1 MEHVFRKVESH
12 HPNTLMKMD
21 STTALVFST
30 IFFEIRKSN
39 SADFKSKFTTSV
51 DDHSLPEKK
60 LLFDVS

>member
-1 MEHVFRKVESH
+1 MEYVFRKVESH

-21 STTALVFST
+21 CTTALVFST